1 MRTRR
6 SGESALLLLDAIDI
20 LVAQKIEYAVVGAI
34 AASIHGAVRA
44 SMDADVVL
52 SLAVQQAKDLEQ
64 TFKAAQFH
72 TELSRGDF
80 DDPIPALLKLSDT
93 YGNRVD
99 LLIGLKG
106 LEADAFARIVEV
118 PFQEQKV
125 RFIGREDFI
134 AMKAFAGGPMDIV
147 DATRAIAAAGDS
159 LDKELLRRLGKRYGR
174 EALQLIERLL
184 QEKAITTFRLS

>member
-6 SGESALLLLDAIDI
+6 SGESALLLLDAIDV
-20 LVAQKIEYAVVGAI
+20 LVSRKIEYAVVGAI

-52 SLAVQQAKDLEQ
+52 ALAVQEAKELEH
-64 TFKAAQFH
+64 TFKVAKFLAELAQ
-72 TELSRGDF
+72 GDH
-80 DDPIPALLKLSDT
+80 DDPIPALLKLSDG

-106 LEADAFARIVEV
+106 MEAAAFSRVVEV
-118 PFQEQKV
+118 PFQGQKL

-134 AMKAFAGGPMDIV
+134 AMKAFAGGPMDVV
-147 DATRAIAAAGDS
+147 DATRAIAAAGGA
-159 LDKELLRRLGKRYGR
+159 LDKELLRRLGKQYGR

-184 QEKAITTFRLS
+184 S